1 MLNRFLT
8 LLFFLSI
15 ASSIPVFG
23 QEEFLFSDLCNIES
37 LQGKKEYLAS
47 PFVAAGDR
55 VYLIGN
61 QNGAFQ
67 DMGWHVEGE
76 MGGIW
81 LHPIKLMDGFTA
93 SVSLG
98 AQTFCLDQ
106 AASFTNYP
114 FTNRHEFLLKDA
126 GLQVD
131 RLQFVPDG
139 KEGMTILFRIKNLES
154 TQKTI
159 QFHRF

>member
-1 MLNRFLT
+1 MSKT
-8 LLFFLSI
+8 
-15 ASSIPVFG
+15 A
-23 QEEFLFSDLCNIES
+23 FLFLVSFVLGSCKSTLSPEATLFEDLANLEA

-93 SVSLG
+93 SVTHGS
-98 AQTFCLDQ
+98 QTFCLDQ
-106 AASFTNYP
+106 ADTFTNYP
-114 FTNRHEFLLKDA
+114 RN
-126 GLQVD
+126 
-131 RLQFVPDG
+131 
-139 KEGMTILFRIKNLES
+139 
-154 TQKTI
+154 
-159 QFHRF
+159 